1 MSDKQIKTDF
11 SDWLVVSDIDGTLN
25 NKLRRLPKKNY
36 DAINEFVIEKKGRFT
51 LASGRNVSSIRKPY
65 ESLPMI
71 SGTPAVIL
79 NGAGIYDVKNDKIL
93 DFTPINPMGYEL
105 VKSAM
110 KKFPALE
117 VYILTDREAYAIN
130 SHIFAEV
137 MIKSDS
143 LPHKRFKNAS
153 EVPPDGWGKVIF
165 MGMPPLISAVKKYL
179 YGAGGTDVNF
189 MSSSIASFEMLEKG
203 VHKGTAIMKI
213 ADMLGIKKE
222 HTAAIG
228 DYFNDFDMLQ
238 TVGLPACCGQ
248 APKEMHE
255 IAKFEACHCNKGAV
269 GDLLNYI
276 MYTYKEN

>member
-1 MSDKQIKTDF
+1 MSTQVKTDF

-25 NKLRRLPKKNY
+25 NKLRKLPKKNFE
-36 DAINEFVIEKKGRFT
+36 AINEFVVEKKGRFT

-71 SGTPAVIL
+71 AGTPAVIL
-79 NGAGIYDVKNDKIL
+79 NGAGIYDVMNDKIL
-93 DFTPINPMGYEL
+93 DFTAINPEGYEL
-105 VKSAM
+105 VKAAM

-117 VYILTDREAYAIN
+117 LYILTSREAYMVNAHAFVGIM
-130 SHIFAEV
+130 SL
-137 MIKSDS
+137 SDS
-143 LPHKRFKNAS
+143 LPHKSFKNIS
-153 EVPPDGWGKVIF
+153 QVPPDDWGKVIF
-165 MGMPPLISAVKKYL
+165 MGMPPLISQLKKYL
-179 YGAGGTDVNF
+179 LGIENPSVNL

-213 ADMLGIKKE
+213 ADMYGIKKE

-228 DYFNDFDMLQ
+228 DYFNDYDMLK

-255 IAKFEACHCNKGAV
+255 IAKFVACHCNKGAV
-269 GDLLNYI
+269 GDLLNHI
-276 MYTYKEN
+276 MYNYKEN